1 MLSFGIILGIKNLKY
16 VTLLQVN
23 RHFNCLYMKLRKN
36 LQFIICENWCNWNS
50 RKNILREKNVADD
63 GQWRVFGWAKTTV
76 TNNLLRTNW
85 LKYFHLV
92 LRYFQSRCVIFHQAT
107 RTCQLSEWWKIES
120 MALNHP
126 WIHAEA
132 WGYERRIT
140 CRKTE
145 KTHRITFFRWYLLHH
160 GWRTRTQGHNQV
172 GSAIEWPKGNND
184 QKAKP
189 TTNSYY

>member
-1 MLSFGIILGIKNLKY
+1 MWKLMQLKEP
-16 VTLLQVN
+16 QK
-23 RHFNCLYMKLRKN
+23 HF
-36 LQFIICENWCNWNS
+36 F
-50 RKNILREKNVADD
+50 REKCGGWWTMKGV
-63 GQWRVFGWAKTTV
+63 RVSEND
-76 TNNLLRTNW
+76 NNKHLTENKLTI
-85 LKYFHLV
+85 KYFHLA
-92 LRYFQSRCVIFHQAT
+92 LGYFQSRCVIFHQAT
-107 RTCQLSEWWKIES
+107 RACQLWEWWKIES

-160 GWRTRTQGHNQV
+160 GWRTRTQGHNLG
-172 GSAIEWPKGNND
+172 GSALEWPKENND

-189 TTNSYY
+189 TTNSYYKNN